1 MRAAVQRGGLTM
13 MEDSDLEPRM
23 RPPAKKNLEALSV
36 TELQAYIDELGAE
49 IERTRA
55 EIASRQRQRSGA
67 EALFKR

>member
-1 MRAAVQRGGLTM
+1 
-13 MEDSDLEPRM
+13 MEDPDLEPRK
-23 RPPAKKNLEALSV
+23 RPPAKTNLEVLSV
-36 TELQAYIDELGAE
+36 IELQAYIGELEAE